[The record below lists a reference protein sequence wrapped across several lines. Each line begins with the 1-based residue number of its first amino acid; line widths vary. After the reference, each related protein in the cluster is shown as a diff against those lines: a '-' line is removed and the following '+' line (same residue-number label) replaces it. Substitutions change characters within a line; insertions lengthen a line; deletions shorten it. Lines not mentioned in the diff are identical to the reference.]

1 MSFTSSCGM
10 FADLFC
16 RSASTMRFP
25 ATGMSSD
32 YLPMPLARCS
42 LQDPVVVTLKTSG
55 NCPCPRA
62 TEGIRYFLATPRL
75 RSLLALNLAAD
86 IRAITAR

>member
-1 MSFTSSCGM
+1 LPICQHDAISSNWNVKRL
-10 FADLFC
+10 FAHAF
-16 RSASTMRFP
+16 
-25 ATGMSSD
+25 
-32 YLPMPLARCS
+32 ARCS

-62 TEGIRYFLATPRL
+62 TEGIRYFLAPPRL